1 MNESVVYTLSLR
13 DLISN
18 QLKSIDGTA
27 KNLEGTM
34 SDLQS
39 SIMKVGA
46 GIGIAFGLNE
56 IKNFAMDVI
65 DTGSKLETLNNVIN
79 YTSLNAADAAEN
91 HAFLQRMIHD
101 YKLPVMETTEGFS
114 SMNAALM
121 GSALQGEK
129 ARKIFEGVTTGVT
142 AMHLSGAQAN
152 QVFMALNQMVS
163 KGTVQSQELKLQLGN
178 ALPGAFQLAAKAM
191 GMTTAQFTKQ
201 VEAGNVLANDFLPK
215 FAQALQDKFGGAI
228 PTAVQSTV
236 AKMTDMHNSFIE
248 LKQTI
253 FNDMEPAIKAG
264 IDRLKG
270 FVEGL
275 KDVWGWLME
284 HKRLIRDVA
293 TALGIAG
300 AAWLTYKGIMLGAL
314 IVTKASVLWETIQYA
329 SITLLGDG
337 MLTAS
342 AATKAWT
349 GMQILLNA
357 AFAANPIGFVI
368 TAIAA
373 VTAAVIYAYN
383 HFSKF
388 RAAVWA
394 AWAVLKEFASIVTD
408 IFTGLYHQLHGL
420 FTFNWDEYMLGG
432 QQGVDA
438 VFNSAKRLGKAAKKG
453 WDEGLAD
460 FAKDN
465 PAEGK
470 TGTPKTVTPA
480 GGSKPGTNTVTP
492 GADTGTSKVSGTKSY
507 TINIKIDN
515 LIKDFQIKTTNIT
528 EGTAKIKELV
538 TQALLS
544 AVNDSQI
551 VAGQ

>member
-253 FNDMEPAIKAG
+253 FNDMESAIKAG
-264 IDRLKG
+264 IDRLKR
-270 FVEGL
+270 FVKGL

-470 TGTPKTVTPA
+470 TGTPKTVTPV